1 MPTVSAVIPAYN
13 ADGFVHRAIESALA
27 QTHRLLEI
35 IVVDDG
41 SSDDTAAVAARY
53 PVRVIRQANGGP
65 GAARNTGVMAAQGEW
80 IALLDHDDTWHPDKT
95 RQQLALAD
103 EGIAAVFSAKF
114 GKREFEFEALYW
126 GNLGGSPSS
135 TLIRRDALL
144 QIGLFDPD
152 RAMMGLDDYHMW
164 LKFLHAGLRFRT
176 TLGLYNF
183 TPSPQHY
190 GGNYDRMLD
199 AELLTFRKIG
209 TALSLPPEK
218 TEARLRKARLDYLPA
233 LVHTRRLQAAR
244 QQLMALGPGVH
255 WLRFGHAWLPRPL
268 LDLKR
273 TLLRRQAPAD
283 GV

>member
-1 MPTVSAVIPAYN
+1 MVSPQAITPTVSAGIPAYN
-13 ADGFVHRAIESALA
+13 AAGFVHRAIESALA

-41 SSDDTAAVAARY
+41 SRDDTAKVAARY
-53 PVRVIRQANGGP
+53 PVRVIRQDNGGP

-80 IALLDHDDTWHPDKT
+80 VALLDHDDTWHPDKT

-114 GKREFEFEALYW
+114 ADRREFDFEALYW
-126 GNLGGSPSS
+126 ANLGGNPSG
-135 TLIRRDALL
+135 TLIRRDA
-144 QIGLFDPD
+144 
-152 RAMMGLDDYHMW
+152 
-164 LKFLHAGLRFRT
+164 LRFRT
-176 TLGLYNF
+176 TLGLYDF
-183 TPSPQHY
+183 TPSTQHY

-209 TALSLPPEK
+209 QALSIPPEK

-233 LVHTRRLQAAR
+233 LVYTRRLQAAR
-244 QQLMALGPGVH
+244 QQLLALGPGTH
-255 WLRFGHAWLPRPL
+255 WLRYAHAWLPRPL